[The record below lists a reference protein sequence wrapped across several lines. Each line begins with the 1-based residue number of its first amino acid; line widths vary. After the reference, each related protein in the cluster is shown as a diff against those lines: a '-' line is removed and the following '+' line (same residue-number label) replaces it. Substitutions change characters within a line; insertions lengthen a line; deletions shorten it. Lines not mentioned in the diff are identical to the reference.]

1 MNNIPRFTETNAASL
16 SLIQMPLRIA
26 HFSSCFWQTRTLALP
41 RSMFGSAERV
51 LVDIA
56 RKKQMPLRVAH
67 FSSCFWQTRT
77 LALPRSMFGSAERVL
92 VDIARKKQMPLRVA
106 CFFFL
111 RYHYTTFF
119 GDDTSEK
126 TLRCVRKMIVTKV
139 EFI

>member
-1 MNNIPRFTETNAASL
+1 MNNIPHFLKTNAASHL
-16 SLIQMPLRIA
+16 LIQMPLRVA

-92 VDIARKKQMPLRVA
+92 VDIARKNKCRFASLVFSS
-106 CFFFL
+106 CDIIILLSFEL
-111 RYHYTTFF
+111 IHL
-119 GDDTSEK
+119 K
-126 TLRCVRKMIVTKV
+126 KH
-139 EFI
+139 

>member
-1 MNNIPRFTETNAASL
+1 MPQFTETNAASHL
-16 SLIQMPLRIA
+16 LIQMPLRVVL
-26 HFSSCFWQTRTLALP
+26 FPSCFLQTRTLALP

-56 RKKQMPLRVAH
+56 RKKQMPLRVAL

-77 LALPRSMFGSAERVL
+77 LALSRSMFGSAERVL

-119 GDDTSEK
+119 WGDTSEK
-126 TLRCVRKMIVTKV
+126 TLRYVRKMNVAEVK
-139 EFI
+139 FI